1 MQVLPDPETP
11 EPSQREPDL
20 REPEPRVPERTDS
33 ERPGRLRGDSARRP
47 AVLPAA
53 RAGLSISRTPWLTAV
68 VVVVTATPSSLQ
80 FGVPGLLATLERT
93 PAGLGGEWW
102 RSATAL
108 LVQDGGVAGTVS
120 NLVFLAVIGMI
131 AEQVMS
137 RPRWL
142 VLYLVPGL
150 VGEFA
155 AYAWQPVGAGNSV
168 AICGLA
174 GGLAVLMLRSDV
186 RLPVATPYAQLLW
199 IGALVATVSPV
210 AAVLILVATAP
221 VLGVLRAPPAPRHPD
236 FRRRRSGLRY
246 RACCRAEHSRSG
258 ACCGHADRH
267 SYRRGRRRKAEDGT
281 REAEGGRPPDPVALT
296 RPIRRASLVR
306 YFRAP

>member
-221 VLGVLRAPPAPRHPD
+221 VLGVLRARRLPAIRI
-236 FRRRRSGLRY
+236 
-246 RACCRAEHSRSG
+246 SG
-258 ACCGHADRH
+258 AAVLACGIALAAAQNIHGAALVAGMLTGTLIVAAEG
-267 SYRRGRRRKAEDGT
+267 GRPKTGHGRRKAED
-281 REAEGGRPPDPVALT
+281 RL
-296 RPIRRASLVR
+296 IQSL
-306 YFRAP
+306 